1 MMYLPEKELRIA
13 ALLPH
18 VKLYGGVKR
27 FLELGNQF
35 VSRGHSMTVFTPTG
49 EHPEW
54 FRFSGEI
61 QSLSLLTKESF
72 DVIFFTELSLLGHV
86 LKANADRKIY
96 YIVNPSVK
104 LDSIKKHSEIEFFAN
119 SSNLLERAEKKY
131 NIKAFPALGGLNLS
145 NFPFKDQRSLSSSE
159 PFTIL
164 AYGRIAEGRK
174 GTMYVVRACERLF
187 RRGVKVKLIL
197 FDTLVTEKI
206 REAYEKFKTMVPYEF
221 ILNHPVERNAELFHR
236 ADIFIAAE
244 KKTGY
249 ANTVVEAMACGTP
262 VIATGSGTKDLLYDN
277 ETGILVT
284 RNSRKIARAILKLLD
299 APDLCRSITR
309 NARKNVEKLDWGI
322 LADRIIENI
331 AGKIE
336 KDQHFPAIKT
346 GIKSK
351 MGNES

>member
-1 MMYLPEKELRIA
+1 MIDLPEKGLRFA

-35 VSRGHSMTVFTPTG
+35 VSKGHRMTVFTPTG
-49 EHPEW
+49 ENPDW
-54 FRFSGEI
+54 FSFSGRI
-61 QSLSLLTKESF
+61 KAISLLTEESF
-72 DVIFFTELSLLGHV
+72 DVIFFTELSLLQQA
-86 LKANADRKIY
+86 LKANAYRKVY

-104 LDSIKKHSEIEFFAN
+104 LDRIKKYSEIEFFAN

-131 NIKAFPALGGLNLS
+131 GIKAFPALGGLNLS
-145 NFPFKDQRSLSSSE
+145 NFPFKNQRKMSSSE
-159 PFTIL
+159 PFTVL

-174 GTMYVVRACERLF
+174 GTMYVVRACERLL
-187 RRGVKVKLIL
+187 RKGIKVKLIL
-197 FDTLVTEKI
+197 FDTLVTDKI
-206 REAYEKFKTMVPYEF
+206 RIAYEKFKTTVPYEF
-221 ILNHPVERNAELFHR
+221 ILNHPVEWNAELYYR

-277 ETGILVT
+277 ETGIQVT
-284 RNSRKIARAILKLLD
+284 RNSRKIAKAIMKLLD
-299 APDLCRSITR
+299 APELCKSITR

-336 KDQHFPAIKT
+336 TDQHFP
-346 GIKSK
+346 GYKSRD
-351 MGNES
+351 